1 MRAAIKQPGTIA
13 PEGATTN
20 FLMKHSK
27 INASHA
33 IIIGLDCIT
42 GLQSARILAR
52 HGVPVIGL
60 AKNPKHYCCK
70 TNTVERII
78 TANLGSEDLIHVL
91 EKLGPTLS
99 NKAVLFPCTD
109 MSVLLLS
116 RHRARLTKWFHL
128 AVPAADVVEM
138 LMDKTS
144 FYTYAMEKGLPIPA
158 TYFLRNRAEAQA
170 AAERLQFPCILKPP
184 MKTPK
189 WEQNTKAKVF
199 KLASAREFLA
209 QYEHCASWADLLM
222 VQEWI
227 DGADANLY
235 SCNCYFN
242 AKSEPLVTF
251 VARKLRQWPPH
262 TGTSCL
268 GEEVRNDDVLNATLQ
283 LFKTV
288 NYHGLGYVEMKR
300 DNRTGKH
307 YIIEP
312 NIGRPTGRSA
322 IAEAGGVAL
331 LYSKYCDLLG
341 KPLPQNRA
349 QKYEGVKWIY
359 LRRDVQSALYYWK
372 RGELSLSE
380 WWRTFRGRKGYAVWS
395 LFDQRPFW
403 SDLWRIA
410 FPKRAPALTATPA
423 HKAETA
429 PAILMESS

>member
-1 MRAAIKQPGTIA
+1 MSQASSQQP
-13 PEGATTN
+13 
-20 FLMKHSK
+20 
-27 INASHA
+27 HA

-52 HGVPVIGL
+52 HGVPIIAL
-60 AKNPKHYCCK
+60 AKNPEHYCCK

-78 TANLGSEDLIHVL
+78 AANLGSEDFILAL
-91 EKLGPTLS
+91 EKLGPTLP

-128 AVPAADVVEM
+128 AVPAPEAVEM

-144 FYTYAMEKGLPIPA
+144 FYSYAMEKGLPIPA

-170 AAERLQFPCILKPP
+170 AAARLQFPCILKPP

-199 KLASAREFLA
+199 KLASAGEFLE
-209 QYEHCASWADLLM
+209 QYERCAGWADLLM

-227 DGADANLY
+227 EGTDANLY

-242 AKSEPLVTF
+242 ANSEPLVTF

-283 LFKTV
+283 LFRTV
-288 NYHGLGYVEMKR
+288 KYHGLGYVEMKR
-300 DNRTGKH
+300 DSRTGKH

-322 IAEAGGVAL
+322 IAEAGGVEL
-331 LYSKYCDLLG
+331 LYTKYCDLLG
-341 KPLPQNRA
+341 KTLPSNRA

-359 LRRDVQSALYYWK
+359 LRRDIQSALYYWK
-372 RGELSLSE
+372 HGELSLSE

-395 LFDQRPFW
+395 FADQRPFW
-403 SDLWRIA
+403 SDLWRIL
-410 FPKRAPALTATPA
+410 FPKRAPTLNATPT
-423 HKAETA
+423 HKAETT
-429 PAILMESS
+429 PAIAMERSS

>member
-1 MRAAIKQPGTIA
+1 
-13 PEGATTN
+13 
-20 FLMKHSK
+20 MKHS
-27 INASHA
+27 NLPHA
-33 IIIGLDCIT
+33 VIIGLDCIT

-60 AKNPKHYCCK
+60 AKNPAHYCCK

-78 TANLGSEDLIHVL
+78 AANLGNEDFIRAL
-91 EKLGPTLS
+91 EKLGPTLP

-128 AVPAADVVEM
+128 AVPAPETVEM

-144 FYTYAMEKGLPIPA
+144 FYSYAMAKGLPIPA
-158 TYFLRNRAEAQA
+158 TFFLRNKAEAQA
-170 AAERLQFPCILKPP
+170 AAERLNFPCILKPP

-199 KLASAREFLA
+199 KLASAREFLE
-209 QYEHCASWADLLM
+209 QYERCASWADLLM
-222 VQEWI
+222 AQEWI
-227 DGADANLY
+227 EGTDANLY

-242 AKSEPLVTF
+242 ANSEPLVTF

-288 NYHGLGYVEMKR
+288 KYHGLGYVEMKR
-300 DNRTGKH
+300 DKRTGKH

-322 IAEAGGVAL
+322 IAEAGGVEL
-331 LYSKYCDLLG
+331 LYTKYCDLLG
-341 KPLPQNRA
+341 RPLPANRV
-349 QKYEGVKWIY
+349 QQYKNVKWIY

-372 RGELSLSE
+372 RGELSLRE
-380 WWRTFRGRKGYAVWS
+380 WWRTFRGRKAYAVWS
-395 LFDQRPFW
+395 LRDQRPFW
-403 SDLWRIA
+403 SDLWRVA
-410 FPKRAPALTATPA
+410 FPKKAQSKAAPM
-423 HKAETA
+423 HA
-429 PAILMESS
+429 PQAVILKESSLALGSNLNAKFAPVLEKIPTE

>member
-1 MRAAIKQPGTIA
+1 MKQ
-13 PEGATTN
+13 
-20 FLMKHSK
+20 FSSK
-27 INASHA
+27 NPHA

-52 HGVPVIGL
+52 HGVPIIALV
-60 AKNPKHYCCK
+60 KNPEHYCCK

-78 TANLGSEDLIHVL
+78 TANLGSEDFIHTL
-91 EKLGPTLS
+91 EKLGPTLP

-116 RHRARLTKWFHL
+116 RHRARLLKWFHL
-128 AVPAADVVEM
+128 AVPAPDAVEM

-144 FYTYAMEKGLPIPA
+144 FYSYAMEKGLPIPA
-158 TYFLRNRAEAQA
+158 TYFLCNRAEAQA

-189 WEQNTKAKVF
+189 WEQNTKSKVF
-199 KLASAREFLA
+199 KLASAREFLE
-209 QYEHCASWADLLM
+209 QYERCASWAELLM

-227 DGADANLY
+227 EGTDASLY

-268 GEEVRNDDVLNATLQ
+268 GEEVRNDEVLEATLQ

-288 NYHGLGYVEMKR
+288 KYHGLGYVEMKR

-322 IAEAGGVAL
+322 IAEAGGVEL
-331 LYSKYCDLLG
+331 LYTKYCDLLG
-341 KPLPQNRA
+341 RPLPTNRV

-359 LRRDVQSALYYWK
+359 LRRDIQSALYYWK
-372 RGELSLSE
+372 RGELSLSQ

-395 LFDQRPFW
+395 LTDQRPFW
-403 SDLWRIA
+403 SDLWRLA
-410 FPKRAPALTATPA
+410 FPKKAPMPAIAPTQVREATPA
-423 HKAETA
+423 VA
-429 PAILMESS
+429 MERS

>member
-1 MRAAIKQPGTIA
+1 
-13 PEGATTN
+13 
-20 FLMKHSK
+20 MKSPHLK
-27 INASHA
+27 NPHA

-52 HGVPVIGL
+52 HGVPIIAL
-60 AKNPKHYCCK
+60 AKNPEHYCCK
-70 TNTVERII
+70 TNTVERIL
-78 TANLGSEDLIHVL
+78 TANLGSEDLIHTL
-91 EKLGPTLS
+91 EKLGPTLPH
-99 NKAVLFPCTD
+99 KAVLFPCTD

-116 RHRARLTKWFHL
+116 RHRARLAKWFHL
-128 AVPAADVVEM
+128 AVPAADAVEM

-170 AAERLQFPCILKPP
+170 AAERLQYPCILKPP

-199 KLASAREFLA
+199 KLASAHEFLE
-209 QYEHCASWADLLM
+209 QYDRCASWAEVLM

-227 DGADANLY
+227 EGTDASLY
-235 SCNCYFN
+235 SCNCYYD
-242 AKSEPLVTF
+242 AKSKPLVTF

-268 GEEVRNDDVLNATLQ
+268 GEEVRNEDVLNATLQ

-288 NYHGLGYVEMKR
+288 KYHGLGYVEMKR

-322 IAEAGGVAL
+322 IAEAGGVEL
-331 LYSKYCDLLG
+331 LYTKYCDLFGL
-341 KPLPQNRA
+341 PLPENRA
-349 QKYEGVKWIY
+349 QQYRGVKWIY
-359 LRRDVQSALYYWK
+359 LRRDIQSALYYWK
-372 RGELSLSE
+372 RGELSLNE

-395 LFDQRPFW
+395 LTDQRPFW

-410 FPKRAPALTATPA
+410 FPKKAPATVTAPTHAREATPA
-423 HKAETA
+423 VA
-429 PAILMESS
+429 MEHVN